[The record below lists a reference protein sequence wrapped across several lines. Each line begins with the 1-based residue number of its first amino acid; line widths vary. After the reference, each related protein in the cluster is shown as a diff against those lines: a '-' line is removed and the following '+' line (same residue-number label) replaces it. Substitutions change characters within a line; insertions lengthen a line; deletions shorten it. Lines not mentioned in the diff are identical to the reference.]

1 MSYTMNPQY
10 QKSVLKAYSTVEQS
24 VAKNAYIDYD
34 NVDILTGCSIK
45 YVAGTPGIVLAK
57 PGLYEIIVNNTAA
70 ASAAPAAGGSPT
82 GEDAAA
88 TTDSTANTTDITVAI
103 QNNGNLIPGA
113 TMTATSTGEDDKVNI
128 SLATIV
134 LVRPS
139 CCAIDNTA
147 RISVVNTGIPA
158 QYTDADITV
167 VKLC

>member
-1 MSYTMNPQY
+1 MSYPMNPQY
-10 QKSVLKAYSTVEQS
+10 QKSVLKAYSTIEQTLAQGS
-24 VAKNAYIDYD
+24 YLDYD

-45 YVAGTPGIVLAK
+45 YVAGTPGIILAK

-70 ASAAPAAGGSPT
+70 AAPIST
-82 GEDAAA
+82 GASTSGDDVQTPASGES
-88 TTDSTANTTDITVAI
+88 TTDVTIAI
-103 QNNGNLIPGA
+103 QNNGSLIPGA

-139 CCAIDNTA
+139 CCAVDNTA

-158 QYTDADITV
+158 QYTDADITI